1 MKNIRRQLKK
11 GFTLV
16 EIMVVIAII
25 ALLAA
30 IALPNLLRARI
41 NANETAAQAALKSIG
56 TALEMYLNT
65 NNVYPPDTTS
75 LIGITPPYL
84 RIDYFDGSPHN
95 GFTFSADLTDSSYTV
110 DAVPASSTQGTSSF
124 TLSTGALIQKN

>member
-1 MKNIRRQLKK
+1 MKNTRTQFKN

-16 EIMVVIAII
+16 EIMVVVAII

-30 IALPNLLRARI
+30 IAIPNLLRARL

-56 TALEMYLNT
+56 TALEMYINT

-84 RIDYFDGSPHN
+84 RTDYFDGATHN
-95 GFTFSADLTDSSYTV
+95 GYTFNADLTDSSYTV
-110 DAVPASSTQGTSSF
+110 DAVPASSSQGTSSF